1 MFSRRWILYLSL
13 LTRKLEGFLQCLYCH
28 LNTSNIK
35 HHQTTVHG
43 YWRLQ
48 GSRCAPESH
57 QNLMPHRTV
66 VIKFQ
71 PVFAEVAS
79 SLTLALVGRAPRSMA
94 GGLQQLGYLN
104 TNYHQLPQ
112 AITRTD
118 HLNLACRG
126 CLPQG
131 RSQFGVSPMATVVWK
146 PNYNYW
152 N

>member
-35 HHQTTVHG
+35 HHQTSSNIIKRLSTAIGGCKVHEVQDVLQNPIRISCHIV
-43 YWRLQ
+43 RL
-48 GSRCAPESH
+48 SS
-57 QNLMPHRTV
+57 N
-66 VIKFQ
+66 F
-71 PVFAEVAS
+71 EVAS
-79 SLTLALVGRAPRSMA
+79 SLTLALVGRAPRSIA
-94 GGLQQLGYLN
+94 GLQQLGYLN

-131 RSQFGVSPMATVVWK
+131 RSH
-146 PNYNYW
+146 
-152 N
+152 